1 MAAPKFYDNDPVK
14 GQFPALSFRR
24 RTLRILPDTVL
35 GVPGDDLDVAVVTL
49 WFHAS
54 DPERLAAIL
63 ARYVVLTR
71 GEPGCR
77 NVDLCASVTRP
88 NRILVIEKWESRGAQ
103 RAHLDSDVMVEMAKA
118 CEGLLAEPPDIDLWD
133 GVSAHDLQ

>member
-1 MAAPKFYDNDPVK
+1 VSA
-14 GQFPALSFRR
+14 
-24 RTLRILPDTVL
+24 
-35 GVPGDDLDVAVVTL
+35 DDLDVAVVTL

-88 NRILVIEKWESRGAQ
+88 NRILVIEKWESREAQ

>member
-1 MAAPKFYDNDPVK
+1 M
-14 GQFPALSFRR
+14 
-24 RTLRILPDTVL
+24 
-35 GVPGDDLDVAVVTL
+35 AVVTL

-88 NRILVIEKWESRGAQ
+88 NRILVIEKSLGMSTGHAEILAVTKKYQ
-103 RAHLDSDVMVEMAKA
+103 RLLERALKARKPKNSPAADSHRRSK
-118 CEGLLAEPPDIDLWD
+118 
-133 GVSAHDLQ
+133 SAA

>member
-1 MAAPKFYDNDPVK
+1 M
-14 GQFPALSFRR
+14 
-24 RTLRILPDTVL
+24 
-35 GVPGDDLDVAVVTL
+35 AVVTL

-88 NRILVIEKWESRGAQ
+88 NRILVIEKWESREAQ